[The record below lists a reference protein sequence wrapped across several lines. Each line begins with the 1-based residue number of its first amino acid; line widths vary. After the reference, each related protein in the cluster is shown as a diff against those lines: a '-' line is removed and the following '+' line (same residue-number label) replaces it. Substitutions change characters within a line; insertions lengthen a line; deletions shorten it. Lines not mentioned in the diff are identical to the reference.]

1 MYNYSPYQQQP
12 QADQYQPFQSRTN
25 PRAQQGQEMGQL
37 VKAAK
42 GGKAAYDAYNAGTAG
57 QAAAGGTASG
67 ASSLGGKVLGGLNMA
82 KDAYGVGQGMQMQ
95 QGVAGRDQGTFAG
108 SMASAGQGAAA
119 GSQFGPVGTIIGAAL
134 GNESYQ
140 WQHGNREA
148 LTSPGKLL
156 KSELTGGLAARDIGR
171 WTGLWS

>member
-1 MYNYSPYQQQP
+1 MYNYSPYQMQP
-12 QADQYQPFQSRTN
+12 QQADQYKPFQARSATRQQ
-25 PRAQQGQEMGQL
+25 QQGEAAGQL

-42 GGKAAYDAYNAGTAG
+42 GGKAAYDAYSAGG
-57 QAAAGGTASG
+57 SAGGTM
-67 ASSLGGKVLGGLNMA
+67 GGQVLGGLNMA
-82 KDAYGVGQGMQMQ
+82 KDAYGVGQGMQTQ
-95 QGVAGRDQGTFAG
+95 QGVAGRDQGSFAG
-108 SMASAGQGAAA
+108 SMAAAGQGAAS

-148 LTSPGKLL
+148 LTSPGKLI